1 MPILVILVAILA
13 SIGGQTAASKV
24 RYCLTSALTYKT
36 PQQQNE
42 IFRRCILH
50 KAKVS
55 IKFCFYIQ
63 TFWKVFNFPHR
74 ILNITALLLFPV
86 CSPTSQ
92 KLVNTTVYNIL
103 APVIP
108 KQKEEICCLTLVFTM
123 KIFLK
128 RKNQKWGSTMHFKIW
143 QFCEFLKFFKTFCIF
158 TG

>member
-1 MPILVILVAILA
+1 MLLSLFFPSNWFTRISMPILVILVAILA

-92 KLVNTTVYNIL
+92 KLVQRCTIYWLRLYLN
-103 APVIP
+103 
-108 KQKEEICCLTLVFTM
+108 K
-123 KIFLK
+123 K
-128 RKNQKWGSTMHFKIW
+128 RKYAVWYWYLQW
-143 QFCEFLKFFKTFCIF
+143 KFFETKKSKMRKHNAF
-158 TG
+158 

>member
-63 TFWKVFNFPHR
+63 TF
-74 ILNITALLLFPV
+74 
-86 CSPTSQ
+86 
-92 KLVNTTVYNIL
+92 
-103 APVIP
+103 
-108 KQKEEICCLTLVFTM
+108 
-123 KIFLK
+123 
-128 RKNQKWGSTMHFKIW
+128 
-143 QFCEFLKFFKTFCIF
+143 
-158 TG
+158 